1 MSIRPA
7 QLSAMQSPHK
17 TAAEITEDVLRTF
30 DGTTDPRLKQI
41 MQSLVKHL
49 HAFVNDVRPNTEEW
63 LAALEFLKDTAQ
75 YCDDTRNEFIL
86 LCDTLGVSILVDL
99 INNAKPEGATES
111 TLLGPVHR
119 LRVPE
124 MPNGTNIASESS
136 DGVPAVVKGR
146 VSDIDEK
153 PIAGAEVDVWQAN
166 GDGFYDSQI
175 PELEGKM
182 ECRGKFRTDNEGRFI
197 FRTVRPKFYSV
208 PVDGSVG
215 RMLRAV
221 NRHSMRPSHIHFMIS
236 ADGYQSVTTHIFDA
250 NDKHLEG
257 GDTAFAVKQ
266 SLIRP
271 FILRDELD
279 EEAKRLGIN
288 SPYCL
293 VDLEFVLAR

>member
-1 MSIRPA
+1 
-7 QLSAMQSPHK
+7 
-17 TAAEITEDVLRTF
+17 
-30 DGTTDPRLKQI
+30 

-49 HAFVNDVRPNTEEW
+49 HSFVKDVEPTTGEW
-63 LAALEFLKDTAQ
+63 LSAIEFLRDTAR

-99 INNAKPEGATES
+99 INNGKPEGATES

-119 LRVPE
+119 LSAPE
-124 MPNGTNIASESS
+124 RPHGTNIAAESQ
-136 DGVPAVVKGR
+136 DGIPTVVKGR
-146 VSDIDEK
+146 VLNLEER
-153 PIAGAEVDVWQAN
+153 PIARALIDVWQAN
-166 GDGFYDSQI
+166 ADGFYDSQV

-182 ECRGKFRTDNEGRFI
+182 DCRGKFRTDEQGRFI

-236 ADGYQSVTTHIFDA
+236 ADGYESVTTHIFDA

-271 FILRDELD
+271 FALRDKPD

-288 SPYCL
+288 SAYCL
-293 VDLEFVLAR
+293 VDLEFVLARSQLIAI

>member
-1 MSIRPA
+1 MRGSKKPRN
-7 QLSAMQSPHK
+7 K
-17 TAAEITEDVLRTF
+17 TAEEITADVLRTF
-30 DGTTDPRLKQI
+30 DKTTDPRLQQV

-49 HAFVNDVRPNTEEW
+49 HAFVNDVRPTTEEW
-63 LAALEFLKDTAQ
+63 LGTLEFLRDTAR

-99 INNAKPEGATES
+99 INNGKPEGATES

-119 LRVPE
+119 LSAPE
-124 MPNGTNIASESS
+124 LPAGTNIAPESKN
-136 DGVPAVVKGR
+136 GIPTVVKGR
-146 VSDIDEK
+146 VLDLEGR
-153 PIAGAEVDVWQAN
+153 PVAGALIDVWQAN
-166 GDGFYDSQI
+166 ADGFYDSQV

-182 ECRGKFRTDNEGRFI
+182 DCRGKFRTDEEGRFL

-236 ADGYQSVTTHIFDA
+236 ADGYESVTTHIFDA

-271 FILRDELD
+271 FVLREKAD
-279 EEAKRLGIN
+279 EESRRVGID
-288 SPYCL
+288 SAYCL
-293 VDLEFVLAR
+293 VDLEFVLTR

>member
-1 MSIRPA
+1 MKPRN
-7 QLSAMQSPHK
+7 K
-17 TAAEITEDVLRTF
+17 TAEEITADVLRTF
-30 DGTTDPRLKQI
+30 ENTTDPRLQQV

-49 HAFVNDVRPNTEEW
+49 HVFVNDVRPSTEEW
-63 LAALEFLKDTAQ
+63 LGALEFLRDTAR

-86 LCDTLGVSILVDL
+86 LCDTLGVSILIDL
-99 INNAKPEGATES
+99 INNGKPEGATES

-119 LRVPE
+119 LSAPEVPS
-124 MPNGTNIASESS
+124 GTNIAAESRE
-136 DGVPAVVKGR
+136 GIPAVVKGR
-146 VSDIDEK
+146 VLDLEGR
-153 PIAGAEVDVWQAN
+153 PIAGAWIDVWQAN
-166 GDGFYDSQI
+166 GDGFYDSQV

-182 ECRGKFRTDNEGRFI
+182 DCRGKFRSDAEGRFL

-221 NRHSMRPSHIHFMIS
+221 SRHSMRPSHIHFMIS
-236 ADGYQSVTTHIFDA
+236 ADGYESVTTHIFDA

-271 FILRDELD
+271 FVLRDKPD

-293 VDLEFVLAR
+293 VDLEFVLTR

>member
-1 MSIRPA
+1 MKPRN
-7 QLSAMQSPHK
+7 K
-17 TAAEITEDVLRTF
+17 TAEEITADVLRTF
-30 DGTTDPRLKQI
+30 EKTADPRLQQV

-49 HAFVNDVRPNTEEW
+49 HAFVNDVKPTTEEW
-63 LAALEFLKDTAQ
+63 LGTLEFLRDTAR

-86 LCDTLGVSILVDL
+86 LCDTLGVSILIDL
-99 INNAKPEGATES
+99 INNGKPEGATES

-119 LRVPE
+119 LSAPEVPS
-124 MPNGTNIASESS
+124 GANIAAESRK
-136 DGVPAVVKGR
+136 GIPAVVKGR
-146 VSDIDEK
+146 VLDLEGR
-153 PIAGAEVDVWQAN
+153 PIAGAWIDVWQAN
-166 GDGFYDSQI
+166 GDGFYDSQV

-182 ECRGKFRTDNEGRFI
+182 DCRGKFRSDAEGRFL

-236 ADGYQSVTTHIFDA
+236 ADGYESVTTHIFDA

-271 FILRDELD
+271 FVLRDAPD
-279 EEAKRLGIN
+279 EEARRLGIN

-293 VDLEFVLAR
+293 VDLEFVLTR

>member
-1 MSIRPA
+1 MKP
-7 QLSAMQSPHK
+7 QNK
-17 TAAEITEDVLRTF
+17 TAAEITADVLRTF
-30 DGTTDPRLKQI
+30 EGTTDPRLKQI
-41 MQSLVKHL
+41 MESLVTHL
-49 HAFVNDVRPNTEEW
+49 HAFVNEVQPSTEEW
-63 LAALEFLKDTAQ
+63 LEALDFLRDTAR
-75 YCDDTRNEFIL
+75 YCDETRNEFIL

-99 INNAKPEGATES
+99 INNGKPEGATES

-119 LRVPE
+119 LSAPE
-124 MPNGTNIASESS
+124 LPQCTNIAAESE
-136 DGVPAVVKGR
+136 DGIPTIVKGR
-146 VSDIDEK
+146 VLDLEQK
-153 PIAGAEVDVWQAN
+153 PIAGALLDVWQAN
-166 GDGFYDSQI
+166 AEGFYDSQV
-175 PELEGKM
+175 PELHGKM
-182 ECRGKFRTDNEGRFI
+182 DCRGRFRTDEQGRFI

-236 ADGYQSVTTHIFDA
+236 ADGYESVTTHIFNA

-271 FILRDELD
+271 FVFRDQPDD
-279 EEAKRLGIN
+279 EARRLGIN
-288 SPYCL
+288 SPYCV